1 MYSTCECYG
10 CVAQDEQ
17 RTELKEGME
26 IAVRRRRKRSLGNIC
41 FLGEMFKLQMLS
53 EAVMHECITRL
64 MKSTWNEESL
74 ERFAKLITITGKDL
88 DNEAATFQMSTRSW
102 METRPHKRK
111 LPVSWWCYYY
121 TVKLLILIIN
131 LCIPSC

>member
-88 DNEAATFQMSTRSW
+88 DNEAAKVSNT
-102 METRPHKRK
+102 KRISPK
-111 LPVSWWCYYY
+111 IADSNSSGTCWSM
-121 TVKLLILIIN
+121 TLLFFKQLH
-131 LCIPSC
+131 S